1 MGFMQYISEFC
12 IAAVMGTVVLFA
24 LYFLKRNYDTPHNR
38 LFFGMVVVNL
48 LASAVNIISIH
59 TISHPEQFSPFVRD
73 FVNLSY
79 LWLYN
84 LIAGIFLLYADNL
97 TKLPQLKIPVRIF
110 FFTVHLVETFL
121 IFTSPVTNLIAYFDE
136 NLVYCRGILHP
147 LLYAVAYTEILAGL
161 LLYAFNRKRFNHY
174 QKVSV
179 FWYAVAN
186 FIAHVFQLL
195 FPRYVIGNF
204 MTTLSLF
211 FLFVAFENHAY
222 YLFQTTMCYNRYA
235 FITTVRRLQ
244 KRKTPYQI
252 MALHMDYIR
261 TSAVASRP
269 SIIDQLTILLAE
281 RIDRA
286 FPGKVYV
293 LSNECF
299 AIIEE
304 DVSTEWEQSARDKVQ
319 ECFAQPFAITRQ
331 EKTETTRI
339 SPMIRTIS
347 ITERFP
353 DGYSLLDFLTETE
366 NNSASD
372 LSDEDLD
379 VALESMRR
387 EQKMLHLI
395 DKALEDR
402 AFKVFY
408 QPILDVDSGTYRSAE
423 ALIRL
428 RDGNGSFH
436 NPEELIRVAEKNGRI
451 DAVGL
456 YVFEEVCRMIRDR
469 DTRSLGLHCIQVNL
483 SPRQLRNPALADD
496 LLELIRMYGL
506 SADSINLEI
515 TETAEITQKEKEQMV
530 SFMERLRAEGA
541 AFSLDDYGSGFA
553 TIGTLLTYPVD
564 LVKFDRDIL
573 WKSMTEPSAMTLL
586 KTSLSAVRGIGKK
599 AVVEGVETR
608 EMEEMLRKND
618 CDYLQGFL
626 FSRPLAE
633 ENFIRFIKEHN
644 TKQ

>member
-1 MGFMQYISEFC
+1 MQYISEFC

-38 LFFGMVVVNL
+38 LFFCMVVINL
-48 LASAVNIISIH
+48 LASAINIVSVH
-59 TISHPEQFSPFVRD
+59 TITYPEQFTAFTRD
-73 FVNLSY
+73 LVNLSY

-84 LIAGIFLLYADNL
+84 LLAGVFLLYADNL
-97 TKLPQLKIPVRIF
+97 TKIPQLKYPVRIF
-110 FFTVHLVETFL
+110 FFSVHLLETFL
-121 IFTSPVTNLIAYFDE
+121 IFTSPASKWIAYFDE
-136 NLVYCRGILHP
+136 NLVYCRGSLHW
-147 LLYAVAYTEILAGL
+147 LLYTISYAEILGGL
-161 LLYAFNRKRFNHY
+161 LLYAFCRKKFNHY
-174 QKVSV
+174 QKIAV

-186 FIAHVFQLL
+186 FVAQVFQII
-195 FPRYVIGNF
+195 FPHYVIGNF

-235 FITTVRRLQ
+235 FTTTIRRLQ
-244 KRKTPYQI
+244 KRRTPYQI

-281 RIDRA
+281 RMDSA

-299 AIIEE
+299 AVIEA
-304 DVSTEWEQSARDKVQ
+304 DASPEWEQSARDKVQ
-319 ECFAQPFAITRQ
+319 ECFAAPFAVTQQ
-331 EKTETTRI
+331 EKTETIRI
-339 SPMIRTIS
+339 SPMVRTITV
-347 ITERFP
+347 TEHFP
-353 DGYSLLDFLTETE
+353 DGYALLDYLTETE
-366 NNSASD
+366 NVSTAA
-372 LSDEDLD
+372 LSDEAVDM
-379 VALESMRR
+379 ALESMRG
-387 EQKMLHLI
+387 EQRMLHLI
-395 DKALEDR
+395 DKALETR
-402 AFKVFY
+402 AFKVFF
-408 QPILDVDSGTYRSAE
+408 QPILDVESGTYRSAE

-428 RDGNGSFH
+428 RDGNGSFI

-469 DTRSLGLHCIQVNL
+469 DTRSLGLNCIQVNL

-496 LLELIRMYGL
+496 LLELMRMYGL
-506 SADSINLEI
+506 STDAINLEI
-515 TETAEITQKEKEQMV
+515 TETAETTQKEKEQMV
-530 SFMERLRAEGA
+530 SFMERMRAEGV

-573 WKSMTEPSAMTLL
+573 WKAMTEPSAMTLL
-586 KTSLSAVRGIGKK
+586 KTSLSAVHGIGKK

-618 CDYLQGFL
+618 SDYLQGFL
-626 FSRPLAE
+626 FSRPLGE
-633 ENFIRFIKEHN
+633 ENFIRFIREHN
-644 TKQ
+644 TKDS

>member
-1 MGFMQYISEFC
+1 MQYMSEFC

-38 LFFGMVVVNL
+38 LFFSMVVINL
-48 LASAVNIISIH
+48 LASTVNIVSVH
-59 TISHPEQFSPFVRD
+59 TIMYPEQFTPFMRD
-73 FVNLSY
+73 LVNLVY

-84 LIAGIFLLYADNL
+84 LLAGVFLLYADNI
-97 TKLPQLKIPVRIF
+97 TKIPQHKVPIRIF
-110 FFTVHLVETFL
+110 FFSIHLLETFL
-121 IFTSPVTNLIAYFDE
+121 IFTSPATKWIAYFDE
-136 NLVYCRGILHP
+136 SLVYCRGVLHP
-147 LLYAVAYTEILAGL
+147 LLYVVSYAEILGGL
-161 LLYAFNRKRFNHY
+161 LLYAFCGKRFNHY

-179 FWYAVAN
+179 FWYAVVN
-186 FIAHVFQLL
+186 FAAQVFQIV
-195 FPRYVIGNF
+195 FPQYVIGNF

-235 FITTVRRLQ
+235 FITTIRRLQ
-244 KRKTPYQI
+244 KKQIPYQL
-252 MALHMDYIR
+252 MALQMDYIR
-261 TSAVASRP
+261 SSAVASRP
-269 SIIDQLTILLAE
+269 SIVDQLTILLAE
-281 RIDRA
+281 RMDRA

-293 LSNECF
+293 VSNERI

-304 DVSTEWEQSARDKVQ
+304 NASPEWEQSARDLVQ
-319 ECFAQPFAITRQ
+319 ECFAEPFAVTQQ

-339 SPMIRTIS
+339 SPVIRTIS

-353 DGYSLLDFLTETE
+353 NGYALLDYLSETE
-366 NNSASD
+366 NSTASA

-387 EQKMLHLI
+387 EQKLLHLI
-395 DKALEDR
+395 DKALEER
-402 AFKVFY
+402 TFKVFY

-428 RDGNGSFH
+428 RDSNGSFH

-496 LLELIRMYGL
+496 LLQLLRMYGL
-506 SADSINLEI
+506 STDAINLEI
-515 TETAEITQKEKEQMV
+515 TETAEITRAEREQVV
-530 SFMERLRAEGA
+530 SFMERMRAEGV

-573 WKSMTEPSAMTLL
+573 WKAMSEPSAMTILE
-586 KTSLSAVRGIGKK
+586 TSLSAVRGIGKK
-599 AVVEGVETR
+599 AVVEGVETM
-608 EMEEMLRKND
+608 EMEQMLRRND

-633 ENFIRFIKEHN
+633 ENFIRFIREHN
-644 TKQ
+644 KIN

>member
-1 MGFMQYISEFC
+1 MQYMSEFC

-38 LFFGMVVVNL
+38 LFFSMVVINL
-48 LASAVNIISIH
+48 LASTVNIVSVH
-59 TISHPEQFSPFVRD
+59 TIMYPEQFTPFMRD
-73 FVNLSY
+73 LVNLVY

-84 LIAGIFLLYADNL
+84 LLAGVFLLYADNI
-97 TKLPQLKIPVRIF
+97 TKIPQHKVPIRIF
-110 FFTVHLVETFL
+110 FFSIHLLETFL
-121 IFTSPVTNLIAYFDE
+121 IFTSPATKWIAYFDE
-136 NLVYCRGILHP
+136 SLVYCRGVLHP
-147 LLYAVAYTEILAGL
+147 LLYVVSYAEILGGL
-161 LLYAFNRKRFNHY
+161 LLYAFCGKRFNHY

-179 FWYAVAN
+179 FWYAVVN
-186 FIAHVFQLL
+186 FAAQVFQIV
-195 FPRYVIGNF
+195 FPQYVIGNF

-235 FITTVRRLQ
+235 FITTIRRLQ
-244 KRKTPYQI
+244 KKQIPYQL
-252 MALHMDYIR
+252 MALQMDYIR
-261 TSAVASRP
+261 SSAVASRP
-269 SIIDQLTILLAE
+269 SIVDQLTILLAE
-281 RIDRA
+281 RMDRA

-293 LSNECF
+293 VSNERI
-299 AIIEE
+299 AIIEANA
-304 DVSTEWEQSARDKVQ
+304 SPEWEQSARDLVQ
-319 ECFAQPFAITRQ
+319 ECFAEPFAVTQQ

-339 SPMIRTIS
+339 SPVIRTIS

-353 DGYSLLDFLTETE
+353 NGYALLDYLSETE
-366 NNSASD
+366 NSTASA

-387 EQKMLHLI
+387 EQKLLHLI

-402 AFKVFY
+402 TFKVFY

-428 RDGNGSFH
+428 RDSNGSFH

-496 LLELIRMYGL
+496 LLQLLRMYGL
-506 SADSINLEI
+506 STDAINLEI
-515 TETAEITQKEKEQMV
+515 TETAEITRAEREQVV
-530 SFMERLRAEGA
+530 SFMERMRAEGV

-573 WKSMTEPSAMTLL
+573 WKAMSEPSAMTILE
-586 KTSLSAVRGIGKK
+586 TSLSAVRGIGKK
-599 AVVEGVETR
+599 AVVEGVETM
-608 EMEEMLRKND
+608 EMEQMLRRND

-633 ENFIRFIKEHN
+633 ENFIRFIREHN
-644 TKQ
+644 KNNSEL

>member
-1 MGFMQYISEFC
+1 MQYVSEYC
-12 IAAVMGTVVLFA
+12 VAAVMGTVVLFA

-38 LFFGMVVVNL
+38 LFFAMVVINL
-48 LASAVNIISIH
+48 LASAVNIVSIH
-59 TISHPEQFSPFVRD
+59 TIAHPEQYSPFMRD
-73 FVNLSY
+73 LVNLSY

-84 LIAGIFLLYADNL
+84 LLAGVFLLYADNI
-97 TKLPQLKIPVRIF
+97 TKIPQHRVPVRAF
-110 FFTVHLVETFL
+110 FFSIHLLETFL
-121 IFTSPVTNLIAYFDE
+121 IFTSPATKWIAYFDE
-136 NLVYCRGILHP
+136 SLVYCRGILHP
-147 LLYAVAYTEILAGL
+147 LLYVISYAEILCGL
-161 LLYAFNRKRFNHY
+161 LLYAFCAKRFNHY
-174 QKVSV
+174 QKIAV

-186 FIAHVFQLL
+186 FVAQVFQII

-235 FITTVRRLQ
+235 FITTIRRLQ
-244 KRKTPYQI
+244 KRRTPYQL

-261 TSAVASRP
+261 TSTVASRP
-269 SIIDQLTILLAE
+269 SVIDQLTILLAE
-281 RIDRA
+281 RMDRA

-299 AIIEE
+299 AVIGE
-304 DVSTEWEQSARDKVQ
+304 DVSPEWEHAAREKVQ
-319 ECFAQPFAITRQ
+319 ECFAEPFSVTQ
-331 EKTETTRI
+331 QDKTETTHI
-339 SPMIRTIS
+339 SPLVQSIC

-353 DGYSLLDFLTETE
+353 NGYALLDYLSDTE
-366 NNSASD
+366 NISTAA
-372 LSDEDLD
+372 LSDEAVD
-379 VALESMRR
+379 VALESMRH

-395 DKALEDR
+395 DKALEER
-402 AFKVFY
+402 SFKVFY

-428 RDGNGSFH
+428 RDSNGSFH

-456 YVFEEVCRMIRDR
+456 YVFEEVCRLIRDR
-469 DTRSLGLHCIQVNL
+469 DTRSLGVHCIQVNL

-496 LLELIRMYGL
+496 LLGLMRKYGL
-506 SADSINLEI
+506 DPNAINLEI
-515 TETAEITQKEKEQMV
+515 TETAETTRIEREQMV
-530 SFMERLRAEGA
+530 SFMERMRTEGV

-573 WKSMTEPSAMTLL
+573 WKAMTEPSAMTLL
-586 KTSLSAVRGIGKK
+586 QTSLSAVRGIGKK
-599 AVVEGVETR
+599 AVVEGVETKD
-608 EMEEMLRKND
+608 MEQMLRQND
-618 CDYLQGFL
+618 CDFLQGFL

-633 ENFIRFIKEHN
+633 ENFIRFIREHN
-644 TKQ
+644 M

>member
-1 MGFMQYISEFC
+1 MQYMSEFC

-38 LFFGMVVVNL
+38 LFFSMVVINL
-48 LASAVNIISIH
+48 LASTVNIVSVH
-59 TISHPEQFSPFVRD
+59 TIMYPEQFTPFMRD
-73 FVNLSY
+73 LVNLVY

-84 LIAGIFLLYADNL
+84 LLAGVFLLYADNI
-97 TKLPQLKIPVRIF
+97 TKIPQHKVPIRIF
-110 FFTVHLVETFL
+110 FFSIHLLETFL
-121 IFTSPVTNLIAYFDE
+121 IFTSPATKWIAYFDE
-136 NLVYCRGILHP
+136 SLVYCRGVLHP
-147 LLYAVAYTEILAGL
+147 LLYVVSYAEILGGL
-161 LLYAFNRKRFNHY
+161 LLYAFCGKRFNHY

-179 FWYAVAN
+179 FWYAVVN
-186 FIAHVFQLL
+186 FAAQVFQIV
-195 FPRYVIGNF
+195 FPQYVIGNF

-235 FITTVRRLQ
+235 FITTIRRLQ
-244 KRKTPYQI
+244 KKQIPYQL
-252 MALHMDYIR
+252 MALQMDYIR
-261 TSAVASRP
+261 SSAVASRP
-269 SIIDQLTILLAE
+269 SIVDQLTILLAE
-281 RIDRA
+281 RMDRA

-293 LSNECF
+293 VSNERI

-304 DVSTEWEQSARDKVQ
+304 NASPEWEQSARDLVQ
-319 ECFAQPFAITRQ
+319 ECFAEPFAVTQQ

-339 SPMIRTIS
+339 SPVIRTIS

-353 DGYSLLDFLTETE
+353 NGYALLDYLSETE
-366 NNSASD
+366 NSTASA
-372 LSDEDLD
+372 LADEDLD

-387 EQKMLHLI
+387 EQKLLHLI

-402 AFKVFY
+402 TFKVFY

-428 RDGNGSFH
+428 RDSNGSFH

-496 LLELIRMYGL
+496 LLQLLRMYGL
-506 SADSINLEI
+506 STDAINLEI
-515 TETAEITQKEKEQMV
+515 TETAEITRAEREQVV
-530 SFMERLRAEGA
+530 SFMERMRAEGV

-573 WKSMTEPSAMTLL
+573 WKAMSEPSAMTILE
-586 KTSLSAVRGIGKK
+586 TSLSAVRGIGKK
-599 AVVEGVETR
+599 AVVEGVETM
-608 EMEEMLRKND
+608 EMEQMLRRND

-633 ENFIRFIKEHN
+633 ENFIRFIREHN
-644 TKQ
+644 KIN

>member
-1 MGFMQYISEFC
+1 MQYISEFC
-12 IAAVMGTVVLFA
+12 IAAVVGTVVLFA

-38 LFFGMVVVNL
+38 LFFGMVVINL
-48 LASAVNIISIH
+48 LASSVNIVSIS
-59 TISHPEQFSPFVRD
+59 TIAHPEQFSPFVRD
-73 FVNLSY
+73 LVNLSY

-84 LIAGIFLLYADNL
+84 LLAGVFLLYADNI
-97 TKLPQLKIPVRIF
+97 TKIPQHRIPVRIF
-110 FFTVHLVETFL
+110 FFSVHLLETFL
-121 IFTSPVTNLIAYFDE
+121 IFTSPVTKLIAYFDE

-147 LLYAVAYTEILAGL
+147 LLYTVAYAEILAGL
-161 LLYAFNRKRFNHY
+161 LLYAFCRNKFNHY

-186 FIAHVFQLL
+186 FAAQIFQMI
-195 FPRYVIGNF
+195 FPRYVIGNYI
-204 MTTLSLF
+204 TTLSLF

-235 FITTVRRLQ
+235 FTTTVRRLQ
-244 KRKTPYQI
+244 KRQTPYQV
-252 MALHMDYIR
+252 MALYMDYIR
-261 TSAVASRP
+261 TSAVAARP
-269 SIIDQLTILLAE
+269 SLIDQLTVLLGE
-281 RIDRA
+281 RMDRA

-299 AIIEE
+299 AVIEE
-304 DVSTEWEQSARDKVQ
+304 NASPEWEQSAREKVQ
-319 ECFAQPFAITRQ
+319 DCFAEPFAVTR
-331 EKTETTRI
+331 EGKTETTRI
-339 SPMIRTIS
+339 SPVIRSIS

-353 DGYSLLDFLTETE
+353 DGYALLDYLTQTE
-366 NNSASD
+366 NVSSASV
-372 LSDEDLD
+372 SDEVVDM
-379 VALESMRR
+379 ALESMRH

-395 DKALEDR
+395 DKALENHSFR
-402 AFKVFY
+402 VWY
-408 QPILDVDSGTYRSAE
+408 QPILDVKSGVYRSAE

-428 RDGNGSFH
+428 RDVNGAYF

-456 YVFEEVCRMIRDR
+456 YVFEEVCRMIRER
-469 DTRSLGLHCIQVNL
+469 EIPRLGVRCIQVNL

-496 LLELIRMYGL
+496 LLEMIRRYGL

-515 TETAEITQKEKEQMV
+515 TETAEITQADKEQMI
-530 SFMERLRAEGA
+530 SFMERMRSEGV

-573 WKSMTEPSAMTLL
+573 WKAMTEPSAMTLL

-599 AVVEGVETR
+599 AVVEGVETK
-608 EMEEMLRKND
+608 EMEQVLRQND
-618 CDYLQGFL
+618 CDCLQGFL
-626 FSRPLAE
+626 FSRPLPE
-633 ENFIRFIKEHN
+633 KDFIRFIQEHN
-644 TKQ
+644 PKE